1 LVNLSAWKDQ
11 DNFEDFLIDY
21 LCSPVGYEVPQPK
34 VARTFV
40 EACPR
45 QYSLVLDG
53 LDEIPAELRKRFSE
67 CLDKYVSG
75 LPNEVA
81 VIVTCRIEEYEELR
95 DDYPTGLGLIQAV
108 EILPLT
114 GQELDEAFAALA
126 TKRGKDW
133 KKITLTQRQLAS
145 YRLVRDF
152 LSTPLFL
159 NLAVEG
165 DFNPRELLDR
175 GKEQELRD
183 LVLER
188 YLERKLAGQR
198 QYTPADARRYLAW
211 IARFLSGAEV
221 SHFGLKTSDSTVFD
235 LANLTPPGPPR
246 RYRLF
251 FMLFYCLVGLVLG
264 LLYGYFYGLVG
275 LVLAFVFGLF
285 VGPFYGLISG
295 LVVGLFHGLN
305 SGGWF
310 VLLQKVAHRRLHR
323 ANNLPL
329 PPYDFLEWGIEMHIF
344 RRVGGGVRFRHS
356 LIQQRLADT
365 SEATP

>member
-1 LVNLSAWKDQ
+1 MAAYDLIERLDDDEGEERIPLLVNLSAWKDQ

-40 EACPR
+40 EARPR

-198 QYTPADARRYLAW
+198 QYTSADARRYLAW

-235 LANLTPPGPPR
+235 LANLTPPGPLR

-264 LLYGYFYGLVG
+264 LFYGYFYGLVG
-275 LVLAFVFGLF
+275 LVLAFVFGLVLALVLALVYEPSSTTTALLWCTLF
-285 VGPFYGLISG
+285 VQARSG
-295 LVVGLFHGLN
+295 
-305 SGGWF
+305 
-310 VLLQKVAHRRLHR
+310 R
-323 ANNLPL
+323 
-329 PPYDFLEWGIEMHIF
+329 
-344 RRVGGGVRFRHS
+344 
-356 LIQQRLADT
+356 
-365 SEATP
+365 